1 MEKQHLNVNA
11 ISHYRATY
19 FKSSDCIVNA
29 IEDRFDQEDF
39 RTYVKLENLLLKEA
53 KGDTFFQEYKYVIAA
68 I

>member
-1 MEKQHLNVNA
+1 MEKQHLNVNV
-11 ISHYRATY
+11 ISHYRTTY
-19 FKSSDCIVNA
+19 FKSLDCIVNA

-53 KGDTFFQEYKYVIAA
+53 KGDIFFQEYKYVIAA

>member
-1 MEKQHLNVNA
+1 MEKQHLNVNV
-11 ISHYRATY
+11 ISHHRTTY
-19 FKSSDCIVNA
+19 FKSLDCIVNA

-53 KGDTFFQEYKYVIAA
+53 KGDIFFQEYKYVIAA